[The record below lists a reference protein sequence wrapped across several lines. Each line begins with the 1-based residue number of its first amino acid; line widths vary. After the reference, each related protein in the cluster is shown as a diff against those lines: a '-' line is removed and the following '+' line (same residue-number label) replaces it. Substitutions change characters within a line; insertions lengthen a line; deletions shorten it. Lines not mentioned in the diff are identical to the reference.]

1 MQETVL
7 RAKIMGYLETAVEGD
22 LLRSIGMISE
32 AIGAERDAVGEL
44 VREMVRKGDVFEPI
58 PRRYLRRE
66 RRTAA
71 AGHSPERRAG
81 A

>member
-1 MQETVL
+1 MREIEL

-22 LLRSIGMISE
+22 LLRSIGMIAE

-44 VREMVRKGDVFEPI
+44 VREMVRNGDVFEPI

-71 AGHSPERRAG
+71 ASHSPERRAST
-81 A
+81 